1 MNEKRTPTRNLVL
14 FVVVTMLIMF
24 GWYTVV
30 EPYFFPKPEPPKQL
44 NPLEAAQTLAAVHEW
59 VGWDS
64 VITPILYP
72 PPSASTIAQRV
83 AIPRMPIKAPAVAAA
98 PAGPKPELIPMGDD
112 TFDLQVRLTTQG
124 GGVDRVIL
132 SYFPEAD
139 VYGREVTQA
148 GPNGKRIF
156 QPLHLIPS
164 PEDLPPEQR
173 QMLTHDAALPSFLI
187 YHYAKPN
194 DNRPVNILGERIWK
208 LDSPK
213 PNLADEKQEV
223 RFSTELK
230 EMGVKITKI
239 FTLSRREYHLGLAV
253 KIERL
258 DGSKEPLP
266 FRYQISGAHLL
277 PIEGMWYTSVYRNAI
292 FGYLKSGTGRRNLVD
307 AASIQIQS
315 GSEKVGGEGNILQ
328 YAAIVTQ
335 FFASVTCVDNQ
346 QPDRN
351 FIEWARA
358 TAEGTEDKTGRPVAT
373 LRDIAEFNRQGYF
386 PTDKQF
392 LADICP
398 RMVSQALTVPPEG
411 IEHKYMLYNGPVKVR
426 LLGQMRGDQ
435 AVNEDLVD
443 RYVST
448 LNLQTMTDYHSPN
461 WISRNIADNIGW
473 TWLTIQTTNI
483 MHWLL
488 GNLSRVLPLWLAIF
502 VLTVAVRGCLSP
514 FSRRQAAKAAEF
526 QQKVQALQPELKK
539 LEEQYKGREQ
549 EFQQVKM
556 KYMMDNGVNPMS
568 QMSGCLLMVA
578 QWPIFIGLYY
588 CLQENVFFRLQSLTP
603 WWIPNLAAPDMLFSW
618 TEKILYISVP
628 SALGNT
634 LYLGPYF
641 NLLPVIAV
649 ALMIIQQKYMTPPA
663 TDEQQAMQ
671 QKTMK
676 WMMVIFGFM
685 FYKVAAGLC
694 LYFIAG
700 SVWSLVER
708 KLLPKPKPKQKLD
721 DPGGPGK
728 ATKRKGK
735 GPKPGTNGATGGFWD
750 WVDKVRKEA
759 EKKRRV

>member
-1 MNEKRTPTRNLVL
+1 MPTRNLVL
-14 FVVVTMLIMF
+14 FAVITMLILF
-24 GWYTVV
+24 GYSYI
-30 EPYFFPKPEPPKQL
+30 ENKLNPKPEPPKQL

-59 VGWDS
+59 VGWDT
-64 VITPILYP
+64 VISPILYP
-72 PPSASTIAQRV
+72 PPSAASIAKRAV
-83 AIPRMPIKAPAVAAA
+83 IPRIPAKVLAPQVAASV
-98 PAGPKPELIPMGDD
+98 KPDLISMGDES
-112 TFDLQVRLTTQG
+112 FYLQVRLTTQG
-124 GGVDRVIL
+124 GGVDRLIL
-132 SYFPEAD
+132 TYFPEAD
-139 VYGREVTQA
+139 VYGREITQA
-148 GPNGKRIF
+148 GPDGKKIF
-156 QPLHLIPS
+156 KPLYLIPS

-173 QMLTHDAALPSFLI
+173 AELTHDAALPSFLI
-187 YHYAKPN
+187 YHYAKPG
-194 DNRPVNILGERIWK
+194 DDRPVNTLGERVWK

-213 PNLADEKQEV
+213 PNPAGDHQEV

-239 FTLSRREYHLGLAV
+239 FTLNRKEYHLGLAV
-253 KIERL
+253 KVERL
-258 DGSKEPLP
+258 DGSKEPVP
-266 FRYQISGAHLL
+266 FRYQLAGAHRL
-277 PIEGMWYTSVYRNAI
+277 PVEGMWYTGVYRNAI
-292 FGYLKSGTGRRNLVD
+292 FGWQTKSGNGRRNMVD
-307 AASIQIQS
+307 AASVQFQS
-315 GSEKVGGEGNILQ
+315 GSEKEVRGDDKVLQ
-328 YAAIVTQ
+328 YAAVVTQ
-335 FFASVTCVDNQ
+335 FFASAVCVDDQ
-346 QPDRN
+346 QPERN
-351 FIEWARA
+351 FIEWERA
-358 TAEGTEDKTGRPVAT
+358 TAEGTEDKTGRPIKT
-373 LRDIAEFNRQGYF
+373 LRDVAEYNNEGYF

-398 RMVSQALTVPPEG
+398 RMISQQLTVPQEG

-435 AVNEDLVD
+435 AVDENLVD

-461 WISRNIADNIGW
+461 WFGRNIADPIGW

-483 MHWLL
+483 MHWAL

-502 VLTVAVRGCLSP
+502 VLTVLVRGALSP

-526 QQKVQALQPELKK
+526 QEKVKALQPELKK

-556 KYMMDNGVNPMS
+556 KYMMEHGVNPMS
-568 QMSGCLLMVA
+568 QMSGCLLMIA

-588 CLQENVFFRLQSLTP
+588 CLQENVFFRLQSFMP
-603 WWIPNLAAPDMLFSW
+603 WWIPNLAAPDMLFTW
-618 TEKILYISVP
+618 TELIPYISVP
-628 SALGNT
+628 AALGHT
-634 LYLGPYF
+634 LYLGPFF
-641 NLLPVIAV
+641 NLLPIVAV

-708 KLLPKPKPKQKLD
+708 KVLPKPKPKEPKPD
-721 DPGGPGK
+721 SPGK
-728 ATKRKGK
+728 AVKRKGK
-735 GPKPGTNGATGGFWD
+735 GPKSGTNGAGGFWD
-750 WVDKVRKEA
+750 WFDKVRKEA